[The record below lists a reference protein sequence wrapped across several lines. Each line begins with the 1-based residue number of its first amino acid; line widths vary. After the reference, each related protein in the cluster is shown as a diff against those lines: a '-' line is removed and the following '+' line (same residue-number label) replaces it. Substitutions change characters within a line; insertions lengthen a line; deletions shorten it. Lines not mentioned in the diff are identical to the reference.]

1 MNTELAL
8 AILIFALSLVAIFVD
23 FKRSLY
29 ILLILSVLLHKE
41 LFSFYRWDLLPVR
54 IFMSAVGV
62 YGLYL
67 ATNWLRNSQ
76 NKLAELKKFLYDP
89 LVLTLLMLWGVRGAS
104 LFFSKNLEA
113 SILLFGFYSTVLIFV
128 LLLVRELYN
137 DPDLA
142 LRLINRYILI
152 AVVLGLFTFVQLLL
166 YAKYNFIVGA
176 LWVIPDHTPRVGSL
190 FWDVNHFAGFIA
202 ALLPVI
208 GMFILTSTGVKRKS
222 LYFISF
228 AILFAVL
235 LLTNSRTAWLIA
247 VFSGFFFVTS
257 LLVRRFGLR
266 AILYVLAV
274 LFVLSIP
281 FFIEYSDRSSPFR
294 ARIKQYF
301 HYRIDSFDSHLLLL
315 NGAFEVFEKYPVLGG
330 GYGSFFEQFSKTDT
344 AAEFFGRDPAG
355 LNVRVPAHT
364 IWGESLAETGALGFY
379 FTGILF
385 LVLLGVPLYGA
396 LTLQNRREYLHLA
409 GIASAVF
416 GWFLGG
422 GIFYSYNAEFFWII
436 LGLYYV
442 YSVGVLGKNYHINEI
457 ISYYFKH
464 HNVGFLIICVTAVTL
479 IFLGLGTNHLIPWD
493 EAIYAKVS
501 KNMFLNSSYL
511 DLVWFK
517 ATPWLE
523 KPPLYMWGTA
533 FFFKLFGI
541 NEWAVRMTSAVAGLS
556 TVVLVYY
563 FGKTL
568 FNKTAAFVSALSL
581 LTTFH
586 FLYYSRTGMI
596 DVTLTFFVT
605 LSMFLFWQARSKNMY
620 LLWGLSGVAIGL
632 AILTKGLVGVLPLI
646 IIFTFEFFANLKGL
660 VEHIKA
666 NYLKYMLLIA
676 SVFVIAG
683 PWHLL
688 MFYRHGSAFLN
699 TYLGYHVIQRAIA
712 DIEDKG
718 RPLHWYLTVMKVS
731 MRIWFLA
738 LLPSLVLGLFMV
750 LRKSHKML
758 MLMLWFC
765 IILAFFSIAKSKL
778 IWYVIPVYPAASLMI
793 GFFVWQVIDY
803 VSRKFAATHFYAIKG
818 IVLYSIFI
826 FSIIYLFIER
836 ELVYT
841 SDLTG
846 PQTTL
851 VQEKDKIFGT
861 KETLYAD
868 RIELPLM
875 LFYSNSEFE
884 IVDFGP
890 LQTKLQIAT
899 YDERVV
905 FITKESRFRKLKGLF
920 PALDMEASEKE
931 WVLGYLPSER
941 ELDEKS
947 LKEARDAVAELEE
960 FIQSSSK
967 SRMPVDNS
975 VYTRL
980 SEARNQADVIQKRLE
995 NPPY

>member
-8 AILIFALSLVAIFVD
+8 AILIFTFSLVAVFVD

-29 ILLILSVLLHKE
+29 ILLIISVLLHKE

-62 YGLYL
+62 YGLVVG
-67 ATNWLRNSQ
+67 ARWLRNSQ
-76 NKLAELKKFLYDP
+76 NRLAELKRFLYDP
-89 LVLTLLMLWGVRGAS
+89 LVLTLLMLWCVRGAS

-113 SILLFGFYSTVLIFV
+113 SILLFGFYTTVLIFIF
-128 LLLVRELYN
+128 LLVKELYN

-166 YAKYNFIVGA
+166 YFKYNFIVGA

-190 FWDVNHFAGFIA
+190 FWDVNHFAGFVA

-208 GMFILTSTGVKRKS
+208 GIFILTSVGMRRKVGY
-222 LYFISF
+222 LVAFV
-228 AILFAVL
+228 ILFAVL

-247 VFSGFFFVTS
+247 AFSGFFFVTS

-274 LFVLSIP
+274 LFILSIP

-330 GYGSFFEQFSKTDT
+330 GYGSFFEQFSKTET

-422 GIFYSYNAEFFWII
+422 GIFYSYNSEFFWII
-436 LGLYYV
+436 LALYYV

-457 ISYYFKH
+457 ISYYFRH
-464 HNVGFLIICVTAVTL
+464 HNVGFLIICVTSVAL
-479 IFLGLGTNHLIPWD
+479 LFLGLGTNHLIPWD
-493 EAIYAKVS
+493 EAIYAKIS
-501 KNMFLNSSYL
+501 KNMFLSGSYL
-511 DLVWFK
+511 DLVWLK

-533 FFFKLFGI
+533 LFFKLLGI
-541 NEWAVRMTSAVAGLS
+541 NEWAVRMTSALAGLS

-568 FNKTAAFVSALSL
+568 FNKTAAFVAALSL

-596 DVTLTFFVT
+596 DVTLTFFIT
-605 LSMFLFWQARSKNMY
+605 LSMFLFWQARSRNLY
-620 LLWGLSGVAIGL
+620 LLWALTGAAIGF

-646 IIFTFEFFANLKGL
+646 VIFAFEMLANLKGIFGHL
-660 VEHIKA
+660 KE
-666 NYLKYMLLIA
+666 NYLKYALLVVLA
-676 SVFVIAG
+676 FAVAG

-688 MFYRHGSAFLN
+688 MVYRHGAVFLN

-718 RPLHWYLTVMKVS
+718 RPLYWYLTVIKVS

-738 LLPSLVLGLFMV
+738 LIPSFVLGVFMA
-750 LRKSHKML
+750 LKKSHKML
-758 MLMLWFC
+758 MLVLWFL
-765 IILAFFSIAKSKL
+765 IIFVFFSIAKSKL
-778 IWYVIPVYPAASLMI
+778 IWYMIPVYPAASLMI
-793 GFFVWQVIDY
+793 GFFVWQVIDF

-818 IVLYSIFI
+818 IALYSIFV

-846 PQTTL
+846 PQTIL

-868 RIELPLM
+868 RVELPLM

-899 YDERVV
+899 YGEQVV

-920 PALDMEASEKE
+920 PSLDMEASEKE
-931 WVLGYLPSER
+931 WVLGYLPSEK

-947 LKEARDAVAELEE
+947 LKEVLDTMSELEE
-960 FIQSSSK
+960 YI
-967 SRMPVDNS
+967 VDSTESQTNVDAS

-980 SEARNQADVIQKRLE
+980 ADTKTQAEIIRKRLE